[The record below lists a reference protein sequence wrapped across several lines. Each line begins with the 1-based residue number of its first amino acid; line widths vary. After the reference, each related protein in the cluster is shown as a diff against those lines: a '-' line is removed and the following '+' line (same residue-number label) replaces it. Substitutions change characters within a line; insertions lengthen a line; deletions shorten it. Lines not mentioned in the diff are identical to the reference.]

1 MDSLKITRMPRW
13 SSVCD
18 RQPLGLSR
26 TPSVDAATPVGEFSA
41 ARDFAFAS
49 RSIVAGLQLRAN
61 DGPFVTS
68 AGPLV
73 TGSTLALDMSM
84 AGRAAYIDQLNGPGA
99 PTLRARVHGTD
110 A

>member
-73 TGSTLALDMSM
+73 TGSTLALVMSM
-84 AGRAAYIDQLNGPGA
+84 AGRAPYVDQLDGA
-99 PTLRARVHGTD
+99 GVPRFRARVQD
-110 A
+110 ASA